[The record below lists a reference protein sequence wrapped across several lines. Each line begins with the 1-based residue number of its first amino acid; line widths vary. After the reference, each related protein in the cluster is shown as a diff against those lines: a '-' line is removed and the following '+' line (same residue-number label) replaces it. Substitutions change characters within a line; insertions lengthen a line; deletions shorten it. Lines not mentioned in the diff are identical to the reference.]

1 MRILRERRQTFTGQP
16 QKRLRERA
24 SDTMTSSR
32 MFNFFVMHTC
42 GFNQIDLCRRQSQ
55 EP

>member
-16 QKRLRERA
+16 QKRLQERA

-32 MFNFFVMHTC
+32 MFNSTYWFYFYY
-42 GFNQIDLCRRQSQ
+42 L
-55 EP
+55 PL